1 MYLSKL
7 EIQGFK
13 SFAKKTVFEFPEF
26 SNHHKHSKSVSA
38 VVGPNGSGKSNVSD
52 AIRWVLGE
60 QSLKLIRCKKSDDVI
75 FGGSHSKAR
84 QGMAEVSIHFDNH
97 DKVLPIEFSEVVLTR
112 RVYRDGETEYLINKK
127 KVRLFDILMLL
138 AKANFGQ
145 KSYSIVGQGMVDHI
159 INISAYERKEFFDE
173 ATGVKQYQIK
183 RDQAVNRLKRSRE
196 NLLQTNQILQELE
209 PRLRLLTRQIK
220 KLEKRKEVETELRAK
235 QKNYYGYINNNLQND
250 KKRHSDQSDVKEG
263 IKQEL
268 SDELE
273 KIQSE
278 LAQLAREESR
288 KDIFNELQKKHN
300 KISNE
305 KNELLK
311 DLTVV
316 KGKMSL
322 EYSKAG
328 KQNLSWLEDKKEEL
342 GKRINEI
349 KESYNNLKVKIS
361 SKETDLESFEKKTT
375 EIDSELVVLQ
385 NNLRTAE
392 DELSRLKSGGK
403 MSETMYSVKA
413 LLRQKGVING
423 IFGTVGDLA
432 KVDEM
437 YETAMATAA
446 GARVLGIV
454 VATDDVAIK
463 CIKFLKD
470 QRLAPLTFYPLS
482 KLRSWRINADQKHIL
497 EENGAIGFAQE
508 LIKYDDKFEKV
519 YAQIFGST
527 VIVDTLENAKQIG
540 IGRERLI
547 TLEGDTIEKA
557 GIMKGGYS
565 RRSQRWQRLG
575 DDQVGVSQEEKVKEI
590 AILKQKIA
598 DRSQQRESFVT
609 DVNSLRVDG
618 QINDSKFKGLTN
630 ELASLEKEKAKIEE
644 EIADNQ
650 VDPDK
655 QTEFHKNLDKKK
667 TELERKFEL
676 IEEQSLTVRKE
687 LDEFNLEEEKK
698 KATVFRLQKEMQEY
712 QMKLNEVN
720 NEVNDI
726 NIAIAKLE
734 TKQEDLDR
742 EIRQEL
748 GAEFDISKVTV
759 EEIINQEQEV
769 FSINKLKHN
778 LEMIGGIDPEIVDE
792 HKEVSERYEFLSK
805 QVIDLEKGINDSE
818 KIVGELDIVIQ
829 KQFKATFK
837 KINESFGKYF
847 EKIFE
852 GGKAKLSLIQKESQS
867 NVETQNLA
875 STLSTENP
883 DPTEGGSESE
893 EEENKVEK
901 QLVENKS
908 KLANTG
914 IEIMVAPP
922 NKKISNIAILSGGE
936 RTMTSLALICAIIDS
951 NPAPFIVMD
960 EVDAALDEA
969 NSEKFGN
976 ILQELSSK
984 SQFVVITHNRV
995 IMHVSDVLHGVAMGD
1010 DGVSKTLSLSLKEAE
1025 ATVEK

>member
-1 MYLSKL
+1 MHLSRL

-26 SNHHKHSKSVSA
+26 SNHHKKAKSVSA

-84 QGMAEVSIHFDNH
+84 QGMAEVSIHFDNQ
-97 DKVLPIEFSEVVLTR
+97 DKVLPIDFSEVVLTR

-183 RDQAVNRLKRSRE
+183 RDQAVNRLRRSRE

-235 QKNYYGYINNNLQND
+235 QKNYYAFINNNLQND
-250 KKRHSDQSDVKEG
+250 KKRHGDQSDIKEG

-288 KDIFNELQKKHN
+288 KDIFNELQKKYN
-300 KISNE
+300 KVSNE
-305 KNELLK
+305 KNDLLK

-322 EYSKAG
+322 EYSKVG

-349 KESYNNLKVKIS
+349 KESYNNLKIKIN
-361 SKETDLESFEKKTT
+361 SKETDLENFEKKAA
-375 EIDSELVVLQ
+375 EINSELVVLQ
-385 NNLRTAE
+385 NNLQTAE

-413 LLRQKGVING
+413 VLRQKETIKG

-437 YETAMATAA
+437 YEVAMATAA
-446 GARVLGIV
+446 GARVLAIV

-463 CIKFLKD
+463 CIKYLKEN
-470 QRLAPLTFYPLS
+470 RLAPLTFYPLN
-482 KLRSWRINADQKHIL
+482 KLRSWRINADQKTIL

-508 LIKYDDKFEKV
+508 LIKFDDQFEKV

-527 VIVDTLENAKQIG
+527 VIVDNLENAKQIG
-540 IGRERLI
+540 VGRERLI
-547 TLEGDTIEKA
+547 TLEGDSIEKA
-557 GIMKGGYS
+557 GMMKGGYS
-565 RRSQRWQRLG
+565 RRSFRWQRLG
-575 DDQVGVSQEEKVKEI
+575 YDQVGVSQEEKVKEI

-598 DRSQQRESFVT
+598 DRAQQKEGFVT
-609 DVNSLRVDG
+609 DINTLRVDG

-630 ELASLEKEKAKIEE
+630 ELESLEKEKAKIEE
-644 EIADNQ
+644 EISDNQ

-667 TELERKFEL
+667 AELERKFEL
-676 IEEQSLTVRKE
+676 AESQSLEVRKE

-698 KATVFRLQKEMQEY
+698 KVAVFRLQKEMQEY
-712 QMKLNEVN
+712 QMKL
-720 NEVNDI
+720 I
-726 NIAIAKLE
+726 LR
-734 TKQEDLDR
+734 L
-742 EIRQEL
+742 
-748 GAEFDISKVTV
+748 
-759 EEIINQEQEV
+759 
-769 FSINKLKHN
+769 
-778 LEMIGGIDPEIVDE
+778 
-792 HKEVSERYEFLSK
+792 
-805 QVIDLEKGINDSE
+805 
-818 KIVGELDIVIQ
+818 
-829 KQFKATFK
+829 
-837 KINESFGKYF
+837 
-847 EKIFE
+847 
-852 GGKAKLSLIQKESQS
+852 
-867 NVETQNLA
+867 
-875 STLSTENP
+875 
-883 DPTEGGSESE
+883 
-893 EEENKVEK
+893 
-901 QLVENKS
+901 
-908 KLANTG
+908 
-914 IEIMVAPP
+914 P
-922 NKKISNIAILSGGE
+922 N
-936 RTMTSLALICAIIDS
+936 
-951 NPAPFIVMD
+951 
-960 EVDAALDEA
+960 
-969 NSEKFGN
+969 
-976 ILQELSSK
+976 
-984 SQFVVITHNRV
+984 
-995 IMHVSDVLHGVAMGD
+995 
-1010 DGVSKTLSLSLKEAE
+1010 
-1025 ATVEK
+1025 